1 MFVSFAAARE
11 LFVGKQ
17 PLIPSA
23 TRNVSFSRVASH
35 RASFGH
41 LLGLLLCLHT
51 DTFCWPFATEQSSLD
66 WPYMLAGWKSE
77 N

>member
-17 PLIPSA
+17 PLTPSA
-23 TRNVSFSRVASH
+23 TPTVSFSRVASQ
-35 RASFGH
+35 RASFRH

-66 WPYMLAGWKSE
+66 WLYMLVDLKSE